1 MPSGL
6 HLPKLI
12 AKAATNNAKK
22 EELTVTTKLVT
33 QIQVKLHYTDPATLM
48 ANARNIKARRKT
60 SVASLRAFNAAG
72 LDGRQYVT
80 LMSGQVKVYALGA
93 WRTLTYDTQT
103 MAFLYR
109 GQYVSWIAGD
119 TIAKLCAERPNDYA
133 AVEWVE

>member
-33 QIQVKLHYTDPATLM
+33 QIQVKLHYTVPAILM
-48 ANARNIKARRKT
+48 ANVRNIKARRKT
-60 SVASLRAFNAAG
+60 EI
-72 LDGRQYVT
+72 DGRQYVT
-80 LMSGQVKVYALGA
+80 LLSGQVKVYACGA

-109 GQYVSWIAGD
+109 GQYVGWLPAD
-119 TIAKLCAERPNDYA
+119 TITRLCAEHPNDYA

>member
-33 QIQVKLHYTDPATLM
+33 QMQIKLHYMSPETIM
-48 ANARNIKARRKT
+48 ANAR
-60 SVASLRAFNAAG
+60 
-72 LDGRQYVT
+72 
-80 LMSGQVKVYALGA
+80 
-93 WRTLTYDTQT
+93 TYDTQT
-103 MAFLYR
+103 KTFLYR

-119 TIAKLCAERPNDYA
+119 TITNLCAERPNDYA

>member
-1 MPSGL
+1 MS
-6 HLPKLI
+6 
-12 AKAATNNAKK
+12 TQ
-22 EELTVTTKLVT
+22 LVD

-48 ANARNIKARRKT
+48 ANTRNIKVRRKT
-60 SVASLRAFNAAG
+60 G

-80 LMSGQVKVYALGA
+80 LHSGQVKVYALGA
-93 WRTLTYDTQT
+93 WHTLTYNTQT

-109 GQYVSWIAGD
+109 GRYVSWIAGD